1 MRENC
6 IMDFLKELE
15 RNNDLKWMADHKAF
29 KEQAAAEFEEL
40 LQMVMERLAEKD
52 PSVIGL
58 APKNLIYRLNRDTR
72 FRRDKSPYHAAPF
85 KDAVTMI
92 RDYICGHG
100 EELETIVSAP
110 DFQNHFTMTGE
121 RLKNVPRGYD
131 ADFPQSEY
139 LKYKS
144 WDIEC
149 RLETEGLCDLE
160 DFCERA
166 SELFL
171 LMRPFN
177 DYFNEAVR
185 DFHYPVRE
193 N

>member
-58 APKNLIYRLNRDTR
+58 PPKNLIYRLNRDTR
-72 FRRDKSPYHAAPF
+72 FRRDKSPYHAAFRAHISPAGRAPIPGGYYLNLAPGNVFLGGGVHAAPF

-92 RDYICGHG
+92 RDYICAHSMITLMKRSGISITRFG
-100 EELETIVSAP
+100 KIDTKNKRKSRII
-110 DFQNHFTMTGE
+110 MT
-121 RLKNVPRGYD
+121 Y
-131 ADFPQSEY
+131 S
-139 LKYKS
+139 
-144 WDIEC
+144 
-149 RLETEGLCDLE
+149 
-160 DFCERA
+160 
-166 SELFL
+166 
-171 LMRPFN
+171 
-177 DYFNEAVR
+177 
-185 DFHYPVRE
+185 
-193 N
+193 